1 MSKALNKYLLWVI
14 LILEAQYSL
23 AFRNY
28 YLLEDA
34 INASSESLDYPNSPT
49 FINLNDTSAN
59 DQYFCP
65 PCGCTGDHLILDSP
79 GKCTHC
85 SMHLIKLGSGIK
97 KDAQLMAAPL
107 FQNAGVY
114 AKYYLRII
122 YPLIVF
128 ELLFAI
134 FLFTKIG
141 KSQRLLFFSLFVFS
155 LSLYMLK
162 FQLYGTVYAVT
173 RSAITLFA
181 PISFLLWVWP
191 SLYFFL
197 RPIAKNKE
205 IGFKK
210 VHIHFIPGAVF
221 FVAQLIMFFT
231 YPGSIAL
238 LYNQFDS
245 YLNPLEQAL
254 FVVGGAYYGRKII
267 LLNRLP
273 GTTEENRAT
282 NRKLLVF
289 ILFTF
294 LASASLSMI
303 LILNF
308 SLYSGLVT
316 TLDYHLLWF
325 LFALFIPWFCY
336 EAWNNKE
343 DFMIIKI
350 PNYRLPVDRI
360 NLLKQEFDNILNK
373 REIYENQKF
382 GLTEAS
388 KLLEISLREMT
399 EFIRRAYQAN
409 FYEVINSYRVEA
421 AKKKLLSPEHEHL
434 TNEAIGQLCG
444 FGSKTTFIK
453 SFKMITGLTPGEFKR
468 SNSV

>member
-1 MSKALNKYLLWVI
+1 MYKELHKYLLWFF
-14 LILEAQYSL
+14 LIPWAQYSL
-23 AFRNY
+23 AIEDHRLTDDHPY
-28 YLLEDA
+28 PSDKSLE
-34 INASSESLDYPNSPT
+34 YPNSPT
-49 FINLNDTSAN
+49 FINLNNAPAN

-85 SMHLIKLGSGIK
+85 SMHLIKLGPGIK
-97 KDAQLMAAPL
+97 KDAQIMAAPL
-107 FQNAGVY
+107 FQNAEVY

-134 FLFTKIG
+134 FMFTKVG
-141 KSQRLLFFSLFVFS
+141 KSRRLLFFSLFVLS
-155 LSLYMLK
+155 ISLYMLK

-173 RSAITLFA
+173 RSVITLFS

-197 RPIAKNKE
+197 RPIAKSKE
-205 IGFKK
+205 IEFKK
-210 VHIHFIPGAVF
+210 VYIHFIPGALF
-221 FVAQLIMFFT
+221 FIAQLIMFFT
-231 YPGSIAL
+231 YPRSLAL
-238 LYNQFDS
+238 LYNQFDT
-245 YLNPLEQAL
+245 YLIPLEQAL
-254 FVVGGAYYGRKII
+254 FVVGGIYYGRKLI
-267 LLNRLP
+267 LLDRLQR
-273 GTTEENRAT
+273 TTGENRDT
-282 NRKLLVF
+282 NKKLLVF
-289 ILFTF
+289 ILFVF
-294 LASASLSMI
+294 LASTTLSI
-303 LILNF
+303 LLVLNF
-308 SLYSGLVT
+308 SLYNGLVT

-325 LFALFIPWFCY
+325 IFALFIPWFCY
-336 EAWNNKE
+336 AAWKNKE
-343 DFMIIKI
+343 DYMLIKI
-350 PNYRLPVDRI
+350 PNYRLPMDRV
-360 NLLKQEFDNILNK
+360 NQLKLEFDNILNK
-373 REIYENQKF
+373 GEIYENQKF

-399 EFIRRAYQAN
+399 EFIRRAYQAK

-421 AKKKLLSPEHEHL
+421 AKEKLLSMEHKHL

-468 SNSV
+468 SNNV